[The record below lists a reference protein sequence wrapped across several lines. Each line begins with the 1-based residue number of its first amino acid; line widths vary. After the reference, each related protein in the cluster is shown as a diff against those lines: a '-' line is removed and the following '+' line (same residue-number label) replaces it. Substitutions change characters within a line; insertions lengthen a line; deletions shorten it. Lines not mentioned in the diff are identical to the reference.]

1 MKKKLL
7 YLFALICSMS
17 MFTACSDDDDKP
29 NWKKLPT
36 QEISAGNLA
45 LTTNTLPQVG
55 ASVKLAMVDEN
66 NGVLTLTKAIRGV
79 NEIEIDI
86 VVTEQTGGLFQYQGT
101 ASVPTTKVVSELVS
115 SIAVKV
121 NGNITMDGKAKVE
134 VTTETSGDLVKKWLL
149 CDKLYTTTG
158 TDVKRRP
165 YAPAKINLLST
176 YSGGKTA
183 DNISNLGSG
192 ILSAVMVKLLKDVE
206 FKADGNIVADY
217 AQEINIETADIVKGI
232 LSSLPSTSNVSWV
245 TSPTNFAYWYVSG
258 DHINLVLNLSSIIN
272 KIMENQDGADTKN
285 TVALT
290 EILEGLRGMKGAEI
304 KALLSG
310 LLGNLGS
317 EGILSKLDLTKIS
330 DADVEKLVGYL
341 LDGFPLNYEI
351 SEITVSDGVTID
363 NIYVYL
369 DKDFFDMLMPL
380 IYPLLPELDALIDGL
395 DIKILGSPVGKYIR
409 TMLNIESMTDLEQVW
424 KESTVFKIGIDIS
437 SGSHKVSK

>member
-79 NEIEIDI
+79 NEIEIDV

-317 EGILSKLDLTKIS
+317 EGIL
-330 DADVEKLVGYL
+330 G
-341 LDGFPLNYEI
+341 
-351 SEITVSDGVTID
+351 TV
-363 NIYVYL
+363 
-369 DKDFFDMLMPL
+369 
-380 IYPLLPELDALIDGL
+380 A
-395 DIKILGSPVGKYIR
+395 
-409 TMLNIESMTDLEQVW
+409 
-424 KESTVFKIGIDIS
+424 
-437 SGSHKVSK
+437 

>member
-1 MKKKLL
+1 M
-7 YLFALICSMS
+7 
-17 MFTACSDDDDKP
+17 
-29 NWKKLPT
+29 
-36 QEISAGNLA
+36 
-45 LTTNTLPQVG
+45 
-55 ASVKLAMVDEN
+55 
-66 NGVLTLTKAIRGV
+66 
-79 NEIEIDI
+79 
-86 VVTEQTGGLFQYQGT
+86 
-101 ASVPTTKVVSELVS
+101 
-115 SIAVKV
+115 
-121 NGNITMDGKAKVE
+121 
-134 VTTETSGDLVKKWLL
+134 TTETSGDLVKKWLL
-149 CDKLYTTTG
+149 CDKLYTATG